1 MFYSVETTTTVT
13 QSITSPVTSISTE
26 PGNSNDS
33 LSQPPILENSLSQG
47 PIMNSFAGPT
57 QHGPPP
63 MMAEEP
69 VEKKRK
75 TVKILYNIY
84 FWYIFEVLICC
95 YLVICLN
102 IALF

>member
-1 MFYSVETTTTVT
+1 MFSHDVAQLMENNIHVFSPETTTSVT

-33 LSQPPILENSLSQG
+33 LSQPPMLENSMSQG
-47 PIMNSFAGPT
+47 PIMNSFAGPA

-63 MMAEEP
+63 MMSEEP

-75 TVKILYNIY
+75 TVNI
-84 FWYIFEVLICC
+84 IIE
-95 YLVICLN
+95 
-102 IALF
+102 